1 MPTKF
6 LKDMTICADT
16 VCMPPYMKI
25 NGLWSILE
33 HEPKLLGGWMCVNV
47 LTYKKI
53 EPTLFSESL
62 AKCSVPNDHGGP
74 DRISGIDHPPEP
86 LH

>member
-1 MPTKF
+1 MDPGAASITSSPLFSIYGETISGLTIIRAFGMPTKF

-33 HEPKLLGGWMCVNV
+33 HEPKLLGGWM
-47 LTYKKI
+47 
-53 EPTLFSESL
+53 
-62 AKCSVPNDHGGP
+62 
-74 DRISGIDHPPEP
+74 
-86 LH
+86 